1 MRCKRVRGYDRRQPS
16 ENPSGGL
23 CGRTEKEERD
33 IRSGAIERDSVW
45 PPVVSLNCRQRQS
58 AEGIKV
64 RLQAC
69 TGSFVFI
76 AQRYWRDRHFCV
88 IARGWKVRQC
98 PCTTGENPLYI
109 PPRHGNLH
117 ERAPDRD
124 TVKPSCVPVTLTL

>member
-1 MRCKRVRGYDRRQPS
+1 MQEGARLRPPAAERKSVRRFVWQNRKREKRHTERR
-16 ENPSGGL
+16 N
-23 CGRTEKEERD
+23 R
-33 IRSGAIERDSVW
+33 ERDSVW

-76 AQRYWRDRHFCV
+76 AQRHWRDRHFCV

-109 PPRHGNLH
+109 PPRHGNLN